1 MEERSKEEILSELYA
16 IRAAMSLVSQKNDVT
31 DQYQNANER
40 SRRGIE
46 NSLQRVSNAAETQKQ
61 QSSQYLIEPKMQ
73 ELSHQMNTI
82 KEEIDDK
89 KKKVEKEKA
98 QIDYLVGE
106 ESRRYRY
113 EPSKPAKFFGIL
125 MAISVFLALIGQ
137 YFTLEWQAGVYIG
150 VLYGTIV
157 LATIIYALVYHA
169 KVMAPTEADLQ
180 KISDKRQELALLEN
194 RLAELNREYERA
206 QKQSRE
212 YSALL
217 EQGTIYYDTEAIA
230 RLEREQRQLQKHE
243 KAVCQEANQ
252 AIKNRRAK
260 IALIAKESQEIIESA
275 RGLYTVI
282 DFRDWAN
289 VDLIIFYYETGRADT
304 MKEALQQVDRQRQND
319 TLVRAIGM
327 ATEMLAKT
335 IRQSV
340 SALEKT
346 LEGSFRR
353 LSMQL
358 EFQHRT
364 SMDEVS
370 KLGAKLE
377 TQNEQLEKLGEQ
389 AEELRLS
396 AEAQARVQ
404 AANQEMTNALLEKID
419 VSSTQLAYD
428 MEMQMRLVHHIPV

>member
-125 MAISVFLALIGQ
+125 MAISVVLGAVGIGICES
-137 YFTLEWQAGVYIG
+137 YDWWVEVYLG

-169 KVMAPTEADLQ
+169 KAIAPTEADLQ
-180 KISDKRQELALLEN
+180 KISDERQELALLEN
-194 RLAELNREYERA
+194 KIAELNREYERA
-206 QKQSRE
+206 QKKSRE

-319 TLVRAIGM
+319 TLVRAIGV
-327 ATEMLAKT
+327 ATKMLSKT
-335 IRQSV
+335 VRQSV

-353 LSMQL
+353 LSVQL
-358 EFQHRT
+358 EAQHQT

-370 KLGAKLE
+370 KLQASLE
-377 TQNEQLEKLGEQ
+377 AQNSQLEYLGQVQTENQ
-389 AEELRLS
+389 A
-396 AEAQARVQ
+396 
-404 AANQEMTNALLEKID
+404 MTNALLEKIN
-419 VSSTQLAYD
+419 VSSLKLASD
-428 MEMQMRLVHHIPV
+428 MEKQLELAQQRSV